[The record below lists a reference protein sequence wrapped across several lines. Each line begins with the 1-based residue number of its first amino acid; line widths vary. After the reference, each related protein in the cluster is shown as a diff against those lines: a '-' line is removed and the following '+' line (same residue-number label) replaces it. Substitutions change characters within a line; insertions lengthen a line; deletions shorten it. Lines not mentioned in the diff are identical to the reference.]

1 MIINVLFWLDVI
13 AVGAINLGIGTKR
26 VVNAIKKAKE
36 QGYVLSVQGKYQI
49 AEVIKKILV
58 ELFLDFVPV
67 VNLMQLYNLI
77 MGYEK
82 GNDRAIKYQLVGLGI
97 LHLIDNNEDEDKEE
111 LNRPISNA
119 TKTFVVSEETRKAQY
134 ERIMRNGRNDY
145 GMNEKDH
152 TYMK

>member
-49 AEVIKKILV
+49 AKVIKEILF
-58 ELFLDFVPV
+58 ELFLDFVPI

-97 LHLIDNNEDEDKEE
+97 LHLTDNNEDEDKEE
-111 LNRPISNA
+111 LNKPISNA
-119 TKTFVVSEETRKAQY
+119 IKTFTVSEEARKAQY